1 MLTKPNPVRKCPLV
15 GRGPL
20 PVRAPYRPPPAAPY
34 TPAVPPLLLFD
45 IDLTLIATSGA
56 GRTALDRAFEQ
67 VIAVPAATEGVRFD
81 GRTDRAIITE
91 VLERHGH
98 PAARF
103 AEVRDAY
110 LAHLPA
116 ALAEKGGKVLP
127 GVKPLLDALQR
138 ELPGIGLATGN
149 LREGARRKLGHFG
162 LWDCFAAGGFGD
174 DHADRSRIVAAA
186 IDALAAAVGVPADP
200 ASAVVI
206 GDTPLDVAAALAA
219 GARAVGVATGR
230 YTEAE
235 LRAAGAGHVLPG
247 FTDLDRALAVLLGG

>member
-1 MLTKPNPVRKCPLV
+1 M
-15 GRGPL
+15 
-20 PVRAPYRPPPAAPY
+20 ASPPPHTLTARTPATTY

-56 GRTALDRAFEQ
+56 GRMALDRAFEQ
-67 VIAVPAATEGVRFD
+67 VIGVPRATDGVRFD

-103 AEVRDAY
+103 SEVRDAY
-110 LAHLPA
+110 LVHLPA
-116 ALAEKGGKVLP
+116 ALAEQGGQVLP
-127 GVKPLLDALQR
+127 GVEPLLDALRR

-149 LREGARRKLGHFG
+149 LREGARRKLSHFG
-162 LWDCFAAGGFGD
+162 LWQHFAAGGFGD

-200 ASAVVI
+200 ASARVI
-206 GDTPLDVAAALAA
+206 GDTPLDVAAALAV
-219 GARAVGVATGR
+219 GARPVGVATGR

-235 LRAAGAGHVLPG
+235 LRAAGAEHVLPG